1 LTGQHTNRLINE
13 TSPYLLQHA
22 NNPVDW
28 YPWGPDALERAQK
41 EDKPIVLS
49 IGYAACHWCHVMEHE
64 SFEDPEIAALMNENF
79 VCIKVDREERPD
91 IDSIYMDAVQAMTG
105 QGGWPMTMFLTP
117 AGEPFYGGT
126 YFPLVDSHG
135 LPSFRRLLE
144 SVARAWREQRD
155 ELQSQGRKLAEH
167 IATLSA
173 PKPSREPL
181 DSSLLT
187 SAFADLS
194 RSFDSGR
201 GGFGG
206 PPKFPQAPLLSFLL
220 RGPDDYRQ
228 MVFTTLDRMAR
239 GGIYDQIGG
248 GFHRYSVDGEW
259 LVPHFE
265 KMLYDNAQ
273 LARVYVNAWQASGNH
288 FFSRIAAET
297 LEYLLRDMRHE
308 SGAFFSSEDADS
320 EGVEGKFYVWDYDEF
335 MSIAPEVVGY
345 YGVTQEGNFEGT
357 NILTAGPGD
366 PPLPP
371 IVPGRPPREWRDA
384 LLKERSKRVRPG
396 LDDKILTSW
405 NSLAVAA
412 FAEAGAALDRADFRE
427 AAEVAAGFLLDTM
440 RPDGRL
446 LHSFKDGRARILGML
461 EDYAYLAEALIT
473 LWEATLEP
481 RWIEEAIELAQQM
494 LDLFGDSSNGGLF
507 STGADHE
514 RLIVRQKEIA
524 ESATPSP
531 MGVASLVLQ
540 RLSVITGDQ
549 QLAATGADNLR
560 LAHPY
565 MQKAPQAVPSFLS
578 ALDFYLATPK
588 EIVVVAPEAPQMSPL
603 FRTAWMR
610 WIPNR
615 VIAGAPP
622 GINSPMLEG
631 KEPLDGTATAFVC
644 EHYVCKA
651 PTTDPETLAAQLD

>member
-1 LTGQHTNRLINE
+1 MSEQHTNRLINE

-22 NNPVDW
+22 HNPVDW
-28 YPWGPDALERAQK
+28 YPWGPEALERAEK
-41 EDKPIVLS
+41 EDKPILLS

-64 SFEDPEIAALMNENF
+64 SFEDPEIAALMNQNF
-79 VCIKVDREERPD
+79 VCVKVDREERPD

-126 YFPLVDSHG
+126 YFPPVDGHG

-144 SVARAWREQRD
+144 SVAHTWHERRAEVQA
-155 ELQSQGRKLAEH
+155 QGRKLAEH
-167 IATLSA
+167 IAVLSA

-181 DSSLLT
+181 DSMLLT
-187 SAFADLS
+187 SAFAEPS
-194 RSFDSGR
+194 RSFDSTR

-206 PPKFPQAPLLSFLL
+206 APKFPQAPLLTFLL
-220 RGPDDYRQ
+220 RGTDDAKQ
-228 MVFTTLDRMAR
+228 MVFTTLDHMAR
-239 GGIYDQIGG
+239 GGIYDQVGG

-273 LARVYVNAWQASGNH
+273 LARLYVNAWQASGDH
-288 FFSRIAAET
+288 FYGRIASET

-308 SGAFFSSEDADS
+308 SGAFYSSEDADS
-320 EGVEGKFYVWDYDEF
+320 EGIEGKFYVWDYEEF
-335 MSIAPEVVGY
+335 MSIAPDAAGY
-345 YGVTQEGNFEGT
+345 YGATKEGNFEGT
-357 NILTAGPGD
+357 NILTAGEGN
-366 PPLPP
+366 PP
-371 IVPGRPPREWRDA
+371 VEARAA
-384 LLKERSKRVRPG
+384 LLNERSKRVRPG

-405 NSLAVAA
+405 NALAVAA
-412 FAEAGAALDRADFRE
+412 FAEAGAALERADFRE
-427 AAEVAAGFLLDTM
+427 AAEIAAEFLLDKM

-461 EDYAYLAEALIT
+461 EDYAYLVEALIT

-481 RWIEEAIELAQQM
+481 RWINEAIELARQM
-494 LDLFGDSSNGGLF
+494 LDLFGDSSEGGLY
-507 STGADHE
+507 STGSDHE
-514 RLIVRQKEIA
+514 RLIVRQKEIS

-531 MGVASLVLQ
+531 MGIASLVLQ
-540 RLSVITGDQ
+540 RLSVITGDH
-549 QLAATGADNLR
+549 QLATKGVEILR

-565 MQKAPQAVPSFLS
+565 LQKAPQAVPSFLS
-578 ALDFYLATPK
+578 ALDFYLSTPK
-588 EIVVVAPEAPQMSPL
+588 EIVVVAREAPDMSPL
-603 FRTAWMR
+603 FRTLWMR

-622 GINSPMLEG
+622 GIDSPMLEG
-631 KEPLDGTATAFVC
+631 KQTVDGMATAFVC

-651 PTTDPETLAAQLD
+651 PTTDPEELAAQLN